1 MSAVVRPW
9 LARLLAIVMLVGLLS
24 PMAPST
30 KAIAAG
36 DDYPYQHAV
45 ACGDSAWCI
54 NGRWYSDWGF
64 AYRNCT
70 DFVAWRMRNTNG
82 VDFFNT
88 MGGGRWGNA
97 NQWDDNARRLG
108 YPVNGTP
115 APGAI
120 AQTDAGTWGHVAW
133 VESVNGDGTVTIEE
147 YNANY
152 TGAYRKRVVAVD
164 AFQYIHVKDLVTDR
178 DGDGVP
184 DNQDQCPDQ
193 AGPVETG
200 GCPDADRDGLRD
212 TDDLCPN
219 QSGPG
224 FQSGCP
230 ASQFNLGAPARDFNG
245 DGRADYC
252 RATGSSSDSH
262 VQCTL
267 STGVGF
273 SSTFTSQ
280 QIPWGRPLGRSWI
293 DFTGDGRADYCRAL
307 AGTSQV
313 ACLPSTGSGFGTDIV
328 SPNLDVGYEHSRAWA
343 DVNGDGKADY
353 CRNVGG
359 DNRVASHVQCTLS
372 TGAGFGE
379 TLTSPL
385 VDWGHLDGRAWV
397 DVTGDG
403 RADFC
408 RLLSDG
414 TSRLACLPSRGN
426 GFGPDI
432 VSDLTDPGYDWMRV
446 WTDANGDGMADYCR
460 AVADSPNY
468 RVQCTLSAG
477 TSFGATFTSGV
488 VDLGEREGRVW
499 ADATGDGRADFCRV
513 RTTGEIACLPSTGT
527 GFGQEFL
534 QAGADRGYTP
544 GRAWVD
550 ANGDGRADYCRLVG
564 DAGNYGVRCTPSTGG
579 AFGDSFVIQGID
591 PGYDWLRSWA
601 GSAMPAPRL
610 TLSVTSP
617 AVQGRPVVLSGRL
630 ETAAGSPL
638 VGRSVSLRFQSLD
651 NVQTGVLGTAVTTST
666 GDYSLSTTL
675 AETSQVTATMAGGP
689 SSLPARASMRVTLL
703 QSVTP
708 KAPTRTVVPG
718 PNNDTISLPSQT
730 GVVYATSAWASNRL
744 TVSAKAAAGYQLS
757 GTTSWTFVD
766 ANTSSFVDVPPGTQ
780 FFDEIEWMAKRGIST
795 GWVTAR
801 GSEFRPV
808 QPVARD
814 AMAAFLYRSA
824 GSPAWTPPTKS
835 PFVDVATNNPFYKE
849 ITWLAAKGVTTG
861 YPDGTFRP
869 YDSVNRDAMAA
880 FMYRMKGK
888 PAWTAPTKSPFS
900 DVTPSTQFYKEI
912 TWLAATRIT
921 TGYPDGTYRPRN
933 PVNRDAMAAFLYRMS
948 AR

>member
-9 LARLLAIVMLVGLLS
+9 LARLLAIVMLVGLLA

-36 DDYPYQHAV
+36 DDYPYKHAV

-64 AYRNCT
+64 AYRNCS

-152 TGAYRKRVVAVD
+152 TGAYRKRVVPVG
-164 AFQYIHVKDLVTDR
+164 AFQYIHIKDLVTDG

-184 DNQDQCPDQ
+184 DNQDQCPDD
-193 AGPVETG
+193 AGPASQG
-200 GCPDADRDGLRD
+200 GCPAIVA
-212 TDDLCPN
+212 TSAN
-219 QSGPG
+219 VIEAPG
-224 FQSGCP
+224 GWTV
-230 ASQFNLGAPARDFNG
+230 GAPIRQAFTVENRSASPVSLSYLIWAVRDPEGLNG
-245 DGRADYC
+245 DRTCVRDIVLQPGERKTCDHTVAW
-252 RATGSSSDSH
+252 AK
-262 VQCTL
+262 
-267 STGVGF
+267 
-273 SSTFTSQ
+273 
-280 QIPWGRPLGRSWI
+280 
-293 DFTGDGRADYCRAL
+293 
-307 AGTSQV
+307 AGKYQV
-313 ACLPSTGSGFGTDIV
+313 APAWMEPGGRWHTVGL
-328 SPNLDVGYEHSRAWA
+328 SPNRTY
-343 DVNGDGKADY
+343 
-353 CRNVGG
+353 
-359 DNRVASHVQCTLS
+359 TLES
-372 TGAGFGE
+372 
-379 TLTSPL
+379 SPL
-385 VDWGHLDGRAWV
+385 VTVTPLVTTAPTGWHMWAPIRHSFTV
-397 DVTGDG
+397 KNVTGQPLFIPLLILAFRDPHNVNYDRLCG
-403 RADFC
+403 RDI
-408 RLLSDG
+408 
-414 TSRLACLPSRGN
+414 TLAPGETKTCSFEN
-426 GFGPDI
+426 GWG
-432 VSDLTDPGYDWMRV
+432 
-446 WTDANGDGMADYCR
+446 
-460 AVADSPNY
+460 
-468 RVQCTLSAG
+468 
-477 TSFGATFTSGV
+477 
-488 VDLGEREGRVW
+488 
-499 ADATGDGRADFCRV
+499 
-513 RTTGEIACLPSTGT
+513 STGT
-527 GFGQEFL
+527 Y
-534 QAGADRGYTP
+534 RIWP
-544 GRAWVD
+544 AWMD
-550 ANGDGRADYCRLVG
+550 
-564 DAGNYGVRCTPSTGG
+564 
-579 AFGDSFVIQGID
+579 
-591 PGYDWLRSWA
+591 
-601 GSAMPAPRL
+601 
-610 TLSVTSP
+610 
-617 AVQGRPVVLSGRL
+617 
-630 ETAAGSPL
+630 AAGSWRGYSLGPETSFQLDRVPL
-638 VGRSVSLRFQSLD
+638 ISVAPVQKSPAAETRVGEPVEITFTVANTSGGTLAMNILALALRDPADHNIDALCARNLTLAPDARHTCRIRITPSAAGSYSMWPAWTNTNDEFHGFDLGPIQKFTVKPSIVVTPKAPTRTVVPGPNNDTISLPS
-651 NVQTGVLGTAVTTST
+651 QTGVIYSKSAWASNKLTVTARAAAGYKLSGTTSWT
-666 GDYSLSTTL
+666 FVD
-675 AETSQVTATMAGGP
+675 ENTSAPLV
-689 SSLPARASMRVTLL
+689 V
-703 QSVTP
+703 VTP

-730 GVVYATSAWASNRL
+730 GVVYAMSAWASNRL
-744 TVSAKAAAGYQLS
+744 TVSAKAEAGYQLS

-849 ITWLAAKGVTTG
+849 ITWLAAKGITTG

-888 PAWTAPTKSPFS
+888 PAWTAPTRSPFS